1 MSGSI
6 DRKKNQKGFL
16 KEKVLQIYDKL
27 FQGQDI
33 TQGRAGFWDDFFLL
47 KVNVKW
53 LNTHFEKAVSDDLII
68 LKPQLN
74 RLLLQCLHTAEHDK
88 HRIRVANA
96 IQTMDALVSGVY
108 RCKTPADST
117 MDASEFLINPEQ
129 VTDFMQHYT
138 TLCSDMF
145 RENRPE
151 RLRSLML
158 NSMHTFVTAS
168 SDFRSSPFAIGLLN
182 VQIFDLLR
190 LTLVNAQL
198 RYLHGLAAC
207 KLLGLLTQFGKSQTG
222 HVFTQQLGLSDD
234 DLLLN
239 GVSSTISLA
248 LSEYNVRF
256 RRQHDPSVGFFS
268 SMSSFFGNLFVG
280 DIASNVSL
288 RPCDS
293 LLMCMYAITKNGAHF
308 STILSYSNAHHYDT
322 TNGFDSLSASGS
334 LGEDKL
340 RVFGSD
346 LTFTALPNNGHTT
359 VDRNGGAVEKC
370 ERDSTIT
377 KTLTIN
383 DNPTDPVD
391 RSPPTGE
398 QYPIG
403 DDVNSL
409 TDTGPEPF
417 DEKAFSNTLEPRNL
431 LADLL
436 EYCSIVMQDV
446 KSEKMHLF
454 DFFTS
459 YVSDNF

>member
-117 MDASEFLINPEQ
+117 MDASEFLLNPEQ

-158 NSMHTFVTAS
+158 NSMHTFVTVS
-168 SDFRSSPFAIGLLN
+168 QDN
-182 VQIFDLLR
+182 VTYVHCLKLCFD
-190 LTLVNAQL
+190 
-198 RYLHGLAAC
+198 
-207 KLLGLLTQFGKSQTG
+207 KILLTCDR
-222 HVFTQQLGLSDD
+222 LSKY
-234 DLLLN
+234 LL
-239 GVSSTISLA
+239 
-248 LSEYNVRF
+248 F
-256 RRQHDPSVGFFS
+256 
-268 SMSSFFGNLFVG
+268 
-280 DIASNVSL
+280 
-288 RPCDS
+288 
-293 LLMCMYAITKNGAHF
+293 
-308 STILSYSNAHHYDT
+308 
-322 TNGFDSLSASGS
+322 
-334 LGEDKL
+334 
-340 RVFGSD
+340 
-346 LTFTALPNNGHTT
+346 
-359 VDRNGGAVEKC
+359 AV
-370 ERDSTIT
+370 
-377 KTLTIN
+377 
-383 DNPTDPVD
+383 
-391 RSPPTGE
+391 
-398 QYPIG
+398 
-403 DDVNSL
+403 
-409 TDTGPEPF
+409 
-417 DEKAFSNTLEPRNL
+417 
-431 LADLL
+431 
-436 EYCSIVMQDV
+436 
-446 KSEKMHLF
+446 
-454 DFFTS
+454 
-459 YVSDNF
+459 